1 MGSVINHL
9 TFKLLHLAY
18 LVCMNVKVQYEKVKV
33 GFDYLGKHYSGEI
46 VCSNLDTKTYWF
58 VFDQIDVK
66 PFGGSIEF
74 RLVNGRLESVEDF
87 ADHQLFLLCITTAID
102 KHRKELCN

>member
-1 MGSVINHL
+1 
-9 TFKLLHLAY
+9 
-18 LVCMNVKVQYEKVKV
+18 MNVKVQYEKVKV
-33 GFDYLGKHYSGEI
+33 SFDYLGKNYSGEI
-46 VCSNLDTKTYWF
+46 VCSNLNTTTYWF

-74 RLVNGRLESVEDF
+74 KLVKGQLESVEDF
-87 ADHQLFLLCITTAID
+87 SDYELFILCITTAMD